1 MDRALTP
8 WSQELCGCFVDS
20 HNLILIVATVE
31 NVSASVKVK
40 LWDLRLWHALETS
53 PFASAL
59 DLRFLQVITVLESR
73 GGDLHSL
80 FGKLL
85 FGIQSK
91 EFQLHQFQW
100 GLAIDFSTPRN
111 HHWNSQQ
118 EKTKS
123 CLKKKKKLVWGKLER
138 ELYNGCCV
146 KCVFS

>member
-1 MDRALTP
+1 MGWVWTP
-8 WSQELCGCFVDS
+8 WSQELCGFFVDS
-20 HNLILIVATVE
+20 HNLILIVAAVE
-31 NVSASVKVK
+31 NVSASIEVS

-53 PFASAL
+53 SFASAMEL
-59 DLRFLQVITVLESR
+59 HFLQVITVLESR
-73 GGDLHSL
+73 GRDLQSL
-80 FGKLL
+80 LGKLL

-91 EFQLHQFQW
+91 GVQFHQFQW

-111 HHWNSQQ
+111 CHWKSQQ

-123 CLKKKKKLVWGKLER
+123 GLKKKLVWGKLER